1 MLFWYRSDF
10 TWAQE
15 PSARLMCRCPT
26 APHHTGS
33 PKWGTALIF
42 NGRIRSPETSVRN
55 YHYSLRNGP
64 KERSSHLLC
73 GGSLRSRTG
82 LWFCLAFCG
91 CWVRLVR
98 NLGLCVRA
106 GPHLGT
112 SDLSSVDVVAVLFAR
127 VGSQLGQ
134 AILHATSS
142 ASSRLPHLSA
152 LVLRVPGVV

>member
-1 MLFWYRSDF
+1 
-10 TWAQE
+10 
-15 PSARLMCRCPT
+15 
-26 APHHTGS
+26 
-33 PKWGTALIF
+33 
-42 NGRIRSPETSVRN
+42 
-55 YHYSLRNGP
+55 
-64 KERSSHLLC
+64 
-73 GGSLRSRTG
+73 
-82 LWFCLAFCG
+82 
-91 CWVRLVR
+91 VR